1 MGKTLENVIIVV
13 LVIVILYMLFKK
25 ERMDGDVAP
34 TSLSVPQATPPPPEI
49 TSTQLL
55 NMQTPPSVPPS
66 IPPVET
72 VVSPVV
78 SPVPVPVVPQ
88 VVEMPQMPQ
97 MPPKQE
103 YNANLNT
110 IVAGSQRCDNQQE
123 LDEFIKEYKDYS
135 RFNKPIPTVSSDEE
149 INAYRSS
156 FLDFRMYTDQ
166 TSHHMDPV
174 DQMNLE
180 KIAKNNSAGLKVSDV
195 YDRISATN
203 YKPSNIDIVGMQ
215 HNEKRNN
222 RFVANQF
229 SYENDN
235 VNNGGFFFG
244 KIMASDVD
252 NESYM
257 PL

>member
-1 MGKTLENVIIVV
+1 
-13 LVIVILYMLFKK
+13 
-25 ERMDGDVAP
+25 
-34 TSLSVPQATPPPPEI
+34 
-49 TSTQLL
+49 
-55 NMQTPPSVPPS
+55 
-66 IPPVET
+66 
-72 VVSPVV
+72 
-78 SPVPVPVVPQ
+78 
-88 VVEMPQMPQ
+88 
-97 MPPKQE
+97 
-103 YNANLNT
+103 
-110 IVAGSQRCDNQQE
+110 
-123 LDEFIKEYKDYS
+123 
-135 RFNKPIPTVSSDEE
+135 
-149 INAYRSS
+149 
-156 FLDFRMYTDQ
+156 
-166 TSHHMDPV
+166 MDPV

-195 YDRISATN
+195 YDRISSTN

-215 HNEKRNN
+215 HNEKRND